1 MQLYTDALTHF
12 DGAFLLVITGEF
24 NAGKSTL
31 INALLRAPVMAS
43 GVTPTTDAI
52 TVLSWGAEA
61 SEFAAGN
68 GVIERREPIEM
79 LRSVAL
85 VDTPG
90 TNAILQH
97 HQELTEKYVPRA
109 DLVLFV
115 TSADRPFTESERGFL
130 ELIASWGKKVIVVV
144 NKIDILETDHDREQV
159 LTFVAEHAKRTLGE
173 AVPVYAV
180 AARKAR
186 TLQEADA
193 AADLAATGVPALEDA
208 IASRLSTE
216 RLALK
221 LMNPIGIAKKLSDKY
236 AEQLS
241 NRLELLNA
249 DERTLEELARQREF
263 FAKDLRTGLKYYV
276 NELNDIIGGIERRG
290 HEFFDENIRFRRIT
304 KLLDTERTKREFAQT
319 VIGQAE
325 HEIDAALRRLV
336 DWFID
341 RNVQFWEEMMDFV
354 NTRRQD
360 DEAHVI
366 GEVGGRFQYNREEL
380 VRSLQAS
387 TEASLQRFD
396 REAEARELAGRLQ
409 SAVVQ
414 TGILNVSGIGLSAAV
429 LAFISSA
436 ALDITGIALGATMVG
451 LGFLV
456 IPRQRERARRELS
469 EKLAELRTS
478 LAAGLDEQFEQELGD
493 ASQRL
498 DAALSPYTRF
508 VSSQLTHIREL
519 RSQLRTQQ
527 EQLTNLA
534 QEIQQLQV
542 Q

>member
-534 QEIQQLQV
+534 QEIQQL
-542 Q
+542 

>member
-159 LTFVAEHAKRTLGE
+159 LTFVAEHAKHTLGE

-193 AADLAATGVPALEDA
+193 AADLTATGVPALEDA